1 MFNSFLTTLSTTF
14 SNFNSMKRPRSIG
27 DNDNDNDDNEQ
38 HEHDLL
44 NQEISRVDDKEFNWM
59 HCPLTTLP
67 MIEPVTLSCGCTYDR
82 EAIRVVIAAGITN
95 CPSCD
100 VVMRAVFDPS
110 SSGNGS
116 GGGSG
121 SGSGGKMKWLDN
133 IGLKQAIKYS
143 LNEYIVR

>member
-38 HEHDLL
+38 HEL

-82 EAIRVVIAAGITN
+82 EAILVVAAGITN
-95 CPSCD
+95 CPSCN

-133 IGLKQAIKYS
+133 IGLKQAIKYT